1 MKPGYET
8 ASFHN
13 SCRPAVATLYLLRSP
28 VKQWEIAAVITV
40 EYNLL
45 TNLIKINYIEG
56 TEQFNFVKCLPILL
70 LSLA

>member
-1 MKPGYET
+1 MKQLVFT
-8 ASFHN
+8 T
-13 SCRPAVATLYLLRSP
+13 VAGLQLQRYTYLDHLL
-28 VKQWEIAAVITV
+28 KQWEIAAVITV